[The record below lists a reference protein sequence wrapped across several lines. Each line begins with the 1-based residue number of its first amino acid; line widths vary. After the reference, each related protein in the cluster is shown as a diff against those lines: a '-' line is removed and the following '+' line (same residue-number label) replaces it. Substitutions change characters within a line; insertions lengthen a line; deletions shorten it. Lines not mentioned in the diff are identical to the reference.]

1 MLFLAIQYDG
11 ENKQKP
17 NNKGKVFKTSN
28 CTFHGEEAHWF
39 NKYFKLAIRQNI
51 CITSTKT
58 SRRHK
63 YLASSLRYYNNTD
76 ATFNVERNPGPSN
89 SGSDD
94 SEAKIH
100 QIKLP
105 KRGLRIGEWNIN
117 HLTDAKFEQ
126 INLVLTTST
135 NIDILFVIETFLK
148 PSKPDSLFNIPGYY
162 MYRKDRTGR
171 KNGGGLLAYVAEKVQ
186 TNRVSELD
194 EDSVESL
201 WLTVCPHNSKRSILV
216 GGVYRPPSSDK
227 EHDLKI
233 EQNIEMAYLRKQE
246 MIIVGDFNINALDS
260 RLYSKHRLIK
270 SLKSMHLTQLVSTI
284 TRPTSKTCL
293 DHVYTSH
300 PNFITDI
307 VSENIGTSD
316 HLPVFVCRKY
326 TKLNKDAS
334 HKVINYRVF
343 KNLNPEN
350 LLDDLKNVPWDS
362 AFIFD
367 DVNDILATLG
377 SLLNQVLDD
386 HIPQKQRRV
395 KKHKQPA
402 WITNEII
409 EAINQRDSL
418 LKKARKSESC
428 IDWDMYKHKKRIVTN
443 SIKKSKQRYFQNSIE
458 ENKGDPK
465 GIWKALKQLAKTQKP
480 SIKIAELTDDHGNK
494 YTEPQEIS
502 EIMNNFFINILKQVG
517 DNTTQV
523 GEFLHEHV
531 IAEFVSS
538 KILDDQAQF
547 SIPEITSKDV
557 HEIIDKLSNNKA
569 TGCDGISVKLLKLI
583 APVFCEPLTKL
594 LNYSIATNTFPTA
607 WKMARVT
614 PLYKDGERDQS
625 NNYRPISVLS
635 VLSKIL
641 EKHVAKSLMN
651 YLVNNNLLYELQ
663 SAFREGH
670 STESALI
677 KLTDQILSN
686 MDQDNV
692 TGVLFIDFKKAFD
705 IVDHQIM
712 LKKLKLYRASE
723 STLQWFKSY
732 LTNRSQFVTID
743 GKQSRPQFVTHG
755 VPQGSVLGPIL
766 FLLFVNDIPLHVSN
780 SNLDIFA
787 DDTTLSASAQWSNI
801 PSMVQDLKKDLDSI
815 CNWSINN
822 KMVINTEKTKSML
835 VTGKRLRKKIPDE
848 HLQMDLALGN
858 TTVSQVES
866 QKLLGVIVD
875 QDLAYEDHIDSLCK
889 QISKRLGLLKHIS
902 PYLKKQQREI
912 YYNGIIKPKLMY
924 GSAVWSCCSKEN
936 LDRILKLQ
944 KRAAR
949 IILSAEKTTPS
960 KTLFNGLNWISFTDE
975 LFIRRN
981 SIVYKRV
988 KDSHNCPI
996 YINSML
1002 VRNSDIHNRET
1013 RFSKINMICPRY
1025 NRTTEGGKT
1034 FAVRAIKDWNT
1045 INVKIR
1051 NSASLYS
1058 FKHRLYKDFLDAQKL
1073 S

>member
-1 MLFLAIQYDG
+1 
-11 ENKQKP
+11 
-17 NNKGKVFKTSN
+17 
-28 CTFHGEEAHWF
+28 
-39 NKYFKLAIRQNI
+39 
-51 CITSTKT
+51 
-58 SRRHK
+58 
-63 YLASSLRYYNNTD
+63 
-76 ATFNVERNPGPSN
+76 
-89 SGSDD
+89 
-94 SEAKIH
+94 
-100 QIKLP
+100 
-105 KRGLRIGEWNIN
+105 
-117 HLTDAKFEQ
+117 
-126 INLVLTTST
+126 
-135 NIDILFVIETFLK
+135 
-148 PSKPDSLFNIPGYY
+148 
-162 MYRKDRTGR
+162 
-171 KNGGGLLAYVAEKVQ
+171 
-186 TNRVSELD
+186 
-194 EDSVESL
+194 
-201 WLTVCPHNSKRSILV
+201 
-216 GGVYRPPSSDK
+216 
-227 EHDLKI
+227 
-233 EQNIEMAYLRKQE
+233 
-246 MIIVGDFNINALDS
+246 
-260 RLYSKHRLIK
+260 
-270 SLKSMHLTQLVSTI
+270 
-284 TRPTSKTCL
+284 
-293 DHVYTSH
+293 
-300 PNFITDI
+300 
-307 VSENIGTSD
+307 
-316 HLPVFVCRKY
+316 
-326 TKLNKDAS
+326 
-334 HKVINYRVF
+334 
-343 KNLNPEN
+343 
-350 LLDDLKNVPWDS
+350 
-362 AFIFD
+362 
-367 DVNDILATLG
+367 
-377 SLLNQVLDD
+377 
-386 HIPQKQRRV
+386 
-395 KKHKQPA
+395 
-402 WITNEII
+402 
-409 EAINQRDSL
+409 
-418 LKKARKSESC
+418 
-428 IDWDMYKHKKRIVTN
+428 MYKHKKRIVTN
-443 SIKKSKQRYFQNSIE
+443 FIKKSKQRYFQDSIE
-458 ENKGDPK
+458 ENKDDPK

-517 DNTTQV
+517 DNTTQA

-557 HEIIDKLSNNKA
+557 QEIIDKLSNNKA
-569 TGCDGISVKLLKLI
+569 IGSDGISVKLLKLI

-594 LNYSIATNTFPTA
+594 LNYSIATNTFPSA

-787 DDTTLSASAQWSNI
+787 DDTTLSASTQWTNI

-848 HLQMDLALGN
+848 HLQMDLALGS

-875 QDLAYEDHIDSLCK
+875 QDLAYEDHIDSL
-889 QISKRLGLLKHIS
+889 
-902 PYLKKQQREI
+902 YLEI
-912 YYNGIIKPKLMY
+912 L
-924 GSAVWSCCSKEN
+924 
-936 LDRILKLQ
+936 
-944 KRAAR
+944 
-949 IILSAEKTTPS
+949 
-960 KTLFNGLNWISFTDE
+960 
-975 LFIRRN
+975 
-981 SIVYKRV
+981 
-988 KDSHNCPI
+988 
-996 YINSML
+996 
-1002 VRNSDIHNRET
+1002 
-1013 RFSKINMICPRY
+1013 
-1025 NRTTEGGKT
+1025 
-1034 FAVRAIKDWNT
+1034 
-1045 INVKIR
+1045 
-1051 NSASLYS
+1051 
-1058 FKHRLYKDFLDAQKL
+1058 
-1073 S
+1073 